1 MALKRVRTDHEK
13 NGFPLSGLREIN
25 ILSAANDHIN
35 IVKLREVVVGRSL
48 DSIFLSLEYCEQ
60 DLASLIDNMPK
71 AYSESE
77 VKCIAQQVLRGL
89 EYLHRNFIVH
99 RDLKVS
105 NLLMTDKGIVKIA
118 DFGLAR
124 FCGPPVKPSTPQ
136 VVTLWYRAP
145 EILLGAK
152 THGTAID
159 MWAMGCILGELLLN
173 KPLLPG
179 KSEIQQIDKIV
190 GLLGTPSEAI
200 WPGYTKLPALQNFT
214 LRQQPYNTLK
224 EKIPGIGFYGLK
236 LMNDML
242 MYDPAKRADA
252 TTCLAS
258 RYFVEAPFSELL
270 TQPKR

>member
-1 MALKRVRTDHEK
+1 MDQEK
-13 NGFPLSGLREIN
+13 NGLPISGLREIN
-25 ILSAANDHIN
+25 ILSTCDHIN
-35 IVKLREVVVGRSL
+35 VVKLREVVVGRSL

-71 AYSESE
+71 AFSVSE
-77 VKCIAQQVLRGL
+77 VKCIALQVLRGL
-89 EYLHRNFIVH
+89 EYLHQNFIIH

-105 NLLMTDKGIVKIA
+105 NLLMNDHGIVKIA

-124 FCGPPVKPSTPQ
+124 FFGPPVQPSTPQ

-152 THGTAID
+152 THDTAID
-159 MWAMGCILGELLLN
+159 IWAMGCILGELLLN
-173 KPLLPG
+173 RPLIPG

-200 WPGYTKLPALQNFT
+200 WPGFSKLPAVQNFS

-224 EKIPGIGFYGLK
+224 ELLPDTTPFGLA
-236 LMNDML
+236 LLNGML
-242 MYDPAKRADA
+242 MYDPAKRFTASQ
-252 TTCLAS
+252 CLKKF
-258 RYFVEAPFSELL
+258 YFLESPFRKLREEGS
-270 TQPKR
+270 K